1 MTKIE
6 IINYILEVLKITIPA
21 VASVSVVM
29 LGRYFEKQKEIELRI
44 REKKI
49 TIYEKFVMDTL
60 NFLLKSQQYSKSKQ
74 EKLQNDLVKT
84 FEEFHKNILFWG
96 SDSIIKSYNNYR
108 FKLGSADA
116 KMEDFE
122 DLIFAFRKDVGHKNK
137 NLCKYDVLKM
147 LLKVEEFDEKGKP
160 KQSTLINNNPDL
172 EMINKE
178 GK

>member
-96 SDSIIKSYNNYR
+96 SDSIIKSYNSYR
-108 FKLGSADA
+108 FKLGSTDA

-122 DLIFAFRKDVGHKNK
+122 DLIFAFRKYVGHKNK

>member
-108 FKLGSADA
+108 FKLGSTDA

-147 LLKVEEFDEKGKP
+147 LLKVDEFDEKGKP

>member
-108 FKLGSADA
+108 FKLGSTDA

-137 NLCKYDVLKM
+137 HLCKYDVLKM

>member
-108 FKLGSADA
+108 FKLGSTDA

-147 LLKVEEFDEKGKP
+147 LLKVEEFDEKVKP

>member
-1 MTKIE
+1 M
-6 IINYILEVLKITIPA
+6 
-21 VASVSVVM
+21 
-29 LGRYFEKQKEIELRI
+29 
-44 REKKI
+44 
-49 TIYEKFVMDTL
+49 
-60 NFLLKSQQYSKSKQ
+60 
-74 EKLQNDLVKT
+74 QNDLVKT

-108 FKLGSADA
+108 FKLGSTDA

>member
-108 FKLGSADA
+108 FKLGSTDA